1 MKEILNILGFEY
13 MGYARSKAFRITT
26 VVFVVIILIASM
38 IPQIK
43 GIIDSFDSKDE
54 KSEAAIIIKSTN
66 SSEVSWIDFVNTEA
80 LNEVTVT
87 YNWTVEDASADPTAL
102 INDGT
107 YTAVILYSGGSEY
120 TLYGSGYD
128 FSLYELIALLDEYFS
143 DVNKQAI
150 LAEMTE
156 VEKSAVNE
164 VLAANVAGEIT
175 SVSSDGSGGADAM
188 QNFWLSYV
196 MLYVL
201 FMVVMM
207 YGQFV
212 VNSVVL
218 EKSTKAMELLITSA
232 KPTRLMYGKV
242 FGVGLAALTQLM
254 IIMVAVFVGML
265 FNFSKWKSEMPEI
278 SEMLTGVNLSPSYVI
293 FFILFFV
300 TGYFLYAFIYAA
312 LGSTVSRMEDA
323 GSIVT
328 MPMLILVAAFVVS
341 IIGMSNIDAAYVK
354 ILSYIPFFS
363 PFIMFSRMSMG
374 EAGVLE
380 ASIALIILFITI
392 AILGWL
398 AARIYRIGVMMY
410 GKPMKLGSVIKLV
423 AQK

>member
-1 MKEILNILGFEY
+1 MKETLNILGFEY

-26 VVFVVIILIASM
+26 LVFVVIIILGSL

-43 GIIDSFDSKDE
+43 AGIDSVGTKGE
-54 KSEAAIIIKSTN
+54 KSKAAIIITADASKN
-66 SSEVSWIDFVNTEA
+66 SPWLDSVKTDS
-80 LNEVTVT
+80 LNELSEKHSWSEPDET
-87 YNWTVEDASADPTAL
+87 DPVKL

-107 YTAVILYSGGSEY
+107 YSAVVVFSNGDDYK
-120 TLYGSGYD
+120 LYGSGYD
-128 FSLYELIALLDEYFS
+128 FDLYELVATLDLYFS
-143 DVNKQAI
+143 EVQKQFI
-150 LAEMTE
+150 LDGMNTDQQA
-156 VEKSAVNE
+156 AVNE
-164 VLAANVAGEIT
+164 VMTATVVGEI
-175 SVSSDGSGGADAM
+175 SPVSSDGGDGADAM

-232 KPTRLMYGKV
+232 KPTRLMFGKV
-242 FGVGLAALTQLM
+242 LGVGLAALTQLM
-254 IIMVAVFVGML
+254 IIILAVTLGL
-265 FNFSKWKSEMPEI
+265 FLNFSSWEAEMPLVTD
-278 SEMLTGVNLSPSYVI
+278 MLSNVSLSPSFI
-293 FFILFFV
+293 LFFILFFI

-312 LGSTVSRMEDA
+312 LASTVSRMEDA

-328 MPMLILVAAFVVS
+328 MPMILLVAAFIISVVG
-341 IIGMSNIDAAYVK
+341 ISNIDAMYVK

-363 PFIMFSRMSMG
+363 PFLMFSRMSMG
-374 EAGVLE
+374 EAGVLQ
-380 ASIALIILFITI
+380 ASIALLILIVSIIL
-392 AILGWL
+392 LGWL

-410 GKPMKLGSVIKLV
+410 GKPMKLGAVLKLV
-423 AQK
+423 TQK